1 MYCTEC
7 GKQIAEND
15 AFCPYCGTPAFRR
28 DALAGYVASARSG
41 DQDAI
46 AALYEKTY
54 SKVFYTVKSM
64 IKDEDAVFDI
74 VQDTYVKA
82 FAHLD
87 QFQGNTK
94 FLPWVKQIAANTA
107 RDWLKKKKPML
118 FTEMSTG
125 EEQDTPVEELFPD
138 ERSEHLPDQ
147 VIDQNETTR
156 LIREIIE
163 DLPEDQ
169 RAAVGM
175 FYYEEMSVKEIATAM
190 GASESAVKSRLMYAR
205 KKIEKK
211 VRELEKQGTKLYGL
225 APIPFL
231 LLLLR
236 SQDAYAAEAPDGRI
250 LQNILQS
257 TARSA
262 SAAEGVGASRAAG
275 RAAGSATR
283 AGAAGSSA
291 SGTAAAVSGGLSAA
305 KIAIIILAV
314 VAVIEA
320 STLGAMLVRRS
331 RETPP
336 SVDEPVYTQEVQETP
351 SVTPEEP
358 EPTPEEEPVDE
369 AALAIEEALEQY
381 RVIIS
386 QADSYDYQSYGT
398 PVSYRYALVQ
408 MRPDDP
414 VPTLLLEMET
424 AEYINFAR
432 VFQYDPDT
440 KTVRQ
445 PTDVLEEGVAQA
457 GGFRGSIGM
466 AGDGNGIGWT
476 VFSSGTGETT
486 VTRVTFSG
494 DSLAQSTMWEGR
506 IDQMPD
512 TLTFI
517 DIEWHEIWDL
527 SALESW
533 TPPEPGEAEPPEPS
547 VLDDGALPTDGNRTV
562 LTGTV
567 RAYNYREL
575 AAQQGL
581 SDAELQW
588 TGYDPNRTYYVI
600 VLDTPQTLRL
610 VTVENDYFSNT
621 ATMIYIF
628 NTSTNDVTQYV
639 GQHVIFSIDPAR
651 TEWPSDVSL
660 PVGEPSTSDIHILG

>member
-7 GKQIAEND
+7 GKQIAEDD

-28 DALAGYVASARSG
+28 DTLESYVASARSG
-41 DQDAI
+41 DQTAI

-74 VQDTYVKA
+74 VQDTYLKA

-125 EEQDTPVEELFPD
+125 EEQDAPVEELFPD
-138 ERSEHLPDQ
+138 ERAEHLPDQ

-156 LIREIIE
+156 LIREIIG

-175 FYYEEMSVKEIATAM
+175 FYYEEMSVKEIAAAT

-236 SQDAYAAEAPDGRI
+236 SQDAYAAEVPDGRI
-250 LQNILQS
+250 LQNVLQS

-262 SAAEGVGASRAAG
+262 SAAEGAGASRAAG
-275 RAAGSATR
+275 RAARSATR

-291 SGTAAAVSGGLSAA
+291 SGTAAAVFGGLSVA
-305 KIAIIILAV
+305 KIVIIILAA

-331 RETPP
+331 NETPP

-358 EPTPEEEPVDE
+358 EPTPEDEPVDE
-369 AALAIEEALEQY
+369 ATLAIEEALEQY
-381 RVIIS
+381 RIIIG
-386 QADSYDYQSYGT
+386 QADSYDYQVYGT
-398 PVSYRYALVQ
+398 PTIYKYALVQ

-445 PTDVLEEGVAQA
+445 PADVLEEGVAQV
-457 GGFRGSIGM
+457 GGFRGGISM

-476 VFSSGTGETT
+476 VLYSGTGDTT

-494 DSLAQSTMWEGR
+494 DSLVQSTMWEGR

-517 DIEWHEIWDL
+517 EIEWHEIGDL

-567 RAYNYREL
+567 GAYDYDGIVAL
-575 AAQQGL
+575 QGVP
-581 SDAELQW
+581 
-588 TGYDPNRTYYVI
+588 DPNDSRAFYRSTTFYVI
-600 VLDTPQTLRL
+600 VLDTPQTL
-610 VTVENDYFSNT
+610 T
-621 ATMIYIF
+621 ALDIDDNYSSRDAKMIYLG
-628 NTSTNDVTQYV
+628 TSPVGNVAQYI
-639 GQHVIFSIDPAR
+639 GQHVVFSIDPAL
-651 TEWPSDVSL
+651 TYWPSDTRL
-660 PVGEPSTSDIHILG
+660 PLGEPSTSDIHFLR